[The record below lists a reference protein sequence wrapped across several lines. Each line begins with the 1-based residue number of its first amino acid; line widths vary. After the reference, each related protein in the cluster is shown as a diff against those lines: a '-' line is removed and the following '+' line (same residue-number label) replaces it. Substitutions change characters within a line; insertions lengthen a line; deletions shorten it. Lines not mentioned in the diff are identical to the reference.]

1 MLNKEKYMMIFLLI
15 IALCITSMASMH
27 TAAQTI
33 GYTAYVPSQY
43 DGCYTYPAFSTFPG
57 NYPAPSSGSS
67 AHFPT
72 AAPTITPSPRA
83 TPTPTQ
89 TPTART
95 ATIYGIV
102 TDSNGTA
109 VAGVIVRLQGPS
121 GAQYSTTSGT
131 DGYFEISNVQYDSYT
146 FSYTLGS
153 YTSPTTTLVVNTDSV
168 KRDIS
173 LQTQAPAASQA
184 PAAIDR
190 SAIKNWYA
198 AYYTPPTLSNQSVI
212 YDQSGHIVKVVTGNP
227 CQVTETPVSG
237 NNRQ

>member
-15 IALCITSMASMH
+15 IALCVASMAVTH

-33 GYTAYVPSQY
+33 GYTAYAPSLY
-43 DGCYTYPAFSTFPG
+43 DGCFTYPAFSAFPG

-67 AHFPT
+67 AQFPT
-72 AAPTITPSPRA
+72 AVPTIMPAPRA
-83 TPTPTQ
+83 TPAPTQ
-89 TPTART
+89 TPTPGT
-95 ATIYGIV
+95 ATIYGTV

-109 VAGVIVRLQGPS
+109 VAGAIVRLQGPS

-131 DGYFEISNVQYDSYT
+131 DGYFEIGNVQYDPYT

-153 YTSPTTTLVVNTDSV
+153 YTSPTTTLVVNTDLV

-173 LQTQAPAASQA
+173 LQAQAPAASQA
-184 PAAIDR
+184 QAAIDH
-190 SAIKNWYA
+190 SAIRNWYA

-237 NNRQ
+237 HAR